1 MMNWIF
7 TKLRRKKSGNYNSNN
22 LCKKDKNENNSI
34 LGKLYALYSPNYNI
48 KLAIVCNKQLKI
60 KNKEIDFP
68 EQCFADLDQDVLDDV
83 REKLCAELKLNTMCL
98 DNVFY
103 IFDNM
108 DLLNPEDSI
117 RGKLVKSF
125 VDIKGEEPQNPNALY
140 RLVVDSVKEKASY
153 EFDLGTYADVVK
165 NKGITR
171 SEFDKMLNAH
181 KKESKNGINETQEY
195 INNLPFAKRRRY
207 NTALGN
213 ILEIQQSESLRVI
226 KIKIYDFIAKHEDSL
241 DDIENYLK
249 EISKLFND
257 DFDVEFTNDMKSV
270 QYIMIYYMY
279 ASGGIL

>member
-1 MMNWIF
+1 
-7 TKLRRKKSGNYNSNN
+7 
-22 LCKKDKNENNSI
+22 
-34 LGKLYALYSPNYNI
+34 
-48 KLAIVCNKQLKI
+48 
-60 KNKEIDFP
+60 
-68 EQCFADLDQDVLDDV
+68 
-83 REKLCAELKLNTMCL
+83 NTVCL

-117 RGKLVKSF
+117 RGKLIKSF

-153 EFDLGTYADVVK
+153 EFDSGTYEDVVK

-195 INNLPFAKRRRY
+195 INNLSFAKRRRY

-213 ILEIQQSESLRVI
+213 ILETQQSESLRLI
-226 KIKIYDFIAKHEDSL
+226 KIKIYNYIVEHEDSL
-241 DDIENYLK
+241 DDIESYLK
-249 EISKLFND
+249 EISKLFDD
-257 DFDVEFTNDMKSV
+257 DFDVEFTDDMKSV

>member
-1 MMNWIF
+1 M
-7 TKLRRKKSGNYNSNN
+7 
-22 LCKKDKNENNSI
+22 
-34 LGKLYALYSPNYNI
+34 
-48 KLAIVCNKQLKI
+48 CNKQLKI
-60 KNKEIDFP
+60 NNKEIDFP
-68 EQCFADLDQDVLDDV
+68 EQCFGDLDQDVLDDV
-83 REKLCAELKLNTMCL
+83 RKKLCTELNLETVCL

-153 EFDLGTYADVVK
+153 EFDSGTYEDVVK

-181 KKESKNGINETQEY
+181 KKESKNGVNETQEY
-195 INNLPFAKRRRY
+195 INNLSFAKRRRY

-213 ILEIQQSESLRVI
+213 ILEMQQSESLRLI
-226 KIKIYDFIAKHEDSL
+226 KIKIYNYIVEHEDSL
-241 DDIENYLK
+241 DDIESYLK
-249 EISKLFND
+249 EISKLFDD
-257 DFDVEFTNDMKSV
+257 DFDVEFTDDMKSV

>member
-1 MMNWIF
+1 MC
-7 TKLRRKKSGNYNSNN
+7 TELN
-22 LCKKDKNENNSI
+22 LKTVS
-34 LGKLYALYSPNYNI
+34 
-48 KLAIVCNKQLKI
+48 
-60 KNKEIDFP
+60 
-68 EQCFADLDQDVLDDV
+68 
-83 REKLCAELKLNTMCL
+83 L

-117 RGKLVKSF
+117 RGKLIKSF

-153 EFDLGTYADVVK
+153 EFDSDTYEDVVK

-181 KKESKNGINETQEY
+181 KKESKNGLKETQEY
-195 INNLPFAKRRRY
+195 INNLSFAKRRRY

-213 ILEIQQSESLRVI
+213 ILETQQSESLRLI
-226 KIKIYDFIAKHEDSL
+226 RIKIYNYIVEHEDSL
-241 DDIENYLK
+241 EDIESYLK
-249 EISKLFND
+249 EISKLLDN
-257 DFDVEFTNDMKSV
+257 DFDVEFTKDMKSV

-279 ASGGIL
+279 ASGGVL